1 MNTTQNFGNLT
12 NNPNRKE
19 NKLSKMKQKYTD
31 PEDIKFIYDANLQR
45 VFNKKIPV
53 HIFGTGSAG
62 NSFFFKQLNLLIDMG
77 LPMKRYTEWDE
88 DFFDHVDHII
98 ITHEHGDHFNPST
111 FIKALNE
118 YPHITAWMTK
128 TMYQEITK
136 STFKA
141 QYKRSKDADGKDL
154 TDIDEITGKEYKGN
168 EIDAYGNKVIEKSPF
183 KEKLTKLSGRIE
195 LINDE
200 NPTDYAITTRNRNLT
215 LHPYIVKHG
224 DIINLAIGLTD
235 NKTGAKLL
243 YVSDIDNL
251 YGQTAFKDKNNVIK
265 HASGVPQNE
274 KFDVLYLEANHDE
287 QILADWMALHQDDTG
302 ALARARSSLRHLSEA
317 EAMNYVKNHIT
328 TNGLFIPIH
337 GSSTFGT
344 MVQ

>member
-1 MNTTQNFGNLT
+1 M
-12 NNPNRKE
+12 
-19 NKLSKMKQKYTD
+19 SHMKQKYTD
-31 PEDIKFIYDANLQR
+31 PEDIKFIYDSNLKR
-45 VFNKKIPV
+45 VFNRRIPV

-62 NSFFFKQLNLLIDMG
+62 NSFFFKHLNLLIDIG
-77 LPMKRYTEWDE
+77 LPMKRFTEWDE

-98 ITHEHGDHFNPST
+98 VTHEHGDHFNPST
-111 FIKALNE
+111 FIKAMNE

-128 TMYQEITK
+128 SMYQEITK

-141 QYKRSKDADGKDL
+141 QYQKAKGEDGKEL
-154 TDIDEITGKEYKGN
+154 IYTDERTGKTYKGTAL
-168 EIDAYGNKVIEKSPF
+168 DALGNKIVDKSPF
-183 KEKLTKLSGRIE
+183 KEKLTKLSGRIQ

-200 NPTDYAITTRNRNLT
+200 NPTDYAITTRNREIT

-235 NKTGAKLL
+235 NLTGAKLL

-251 YGQTAFKDKNNVIK
+251 YGQTAFKDKYNVIK
-265 HASGVPQNE
+265 HASGVPQDE

-287 QILADWMALHQDDTG
+287 QILADWIGLHQYNEDGTENKG
-302 ALARARSSLRHLSEA
+302 AMARAKSSLRHLSET
-317 EAMNYVKNHIT
+317 EALAYVKDHIT
-328 TNGLFIPIH
+328 KNGLFIPIH

>member
-1 MNTTQNFGNLT
+1 
-12 NNPNRKE
+12 
-19 NKLSKMKQKYTD
+19 MKQKYTD
-31 PEDIKFIYDANLQR
+31 PEDIKFIYNSQLKR

-62 NSFFFKQLNLLIDMG
+62 NSFFFKQLNVLIDIG

-88 DFFDHVDHII
+88 DFFEHVDHII

-111 FIKALNE
+111 FIKAMTE
-118 YPHITAWMTK
+118 YPHLTAWMTK

-141 QYKRSKDADGKDL
+141 QYARPKDEDGKELTYVDDRTGKTYKGTL
-154 TDIDEITGKEYKGN
+154 TDTL
-168 EIDAYGNKVIEKSPF
+168 GNKIIEKSPF
-183 KEKLTKLSGRIE
+183 KEKLIKLSARIQ

-200 NPTDYAITTRNRNLT
+200 NPTDYYIETRKRSIT

-235 NKTGAKLL
+235 NPTGAKLL

-251 YGQTAFKDKNNVIK
+251 YGQTAFKDKYNVIK

-287 QILADWMALHQDDTG
+287 QILADWMALHEDDPG
-302 ALARARSSLRHLSEA
+302 ALARAKSSLRHLSET
-317 EAMNYVKNHIT
+317 EALNYVKDHIT
-328 TNGLFIPIH
+328 KNGLFIPIH